1 MALPLEG
8 VRVLDLTSV
17 MAGPYCTM
25 VLGDMGAEVIKI
37 ENFPEGDA
45 SRRFDPKIND
55 ESYCFAVLNRNKKSV
70 GLNMKDPRGREA
82 FLKLAAKAD
91 IITEN
96 FRPGVVRKLGIDYDA
111 ISKINPGVIY
121 ASMSGFGQT
130 GPYGKKGGFDIVA
143 QGMSGIMMMTGYP
156 GGRPAKVGIAMNDIA
171 SGVTALYGILG
182 AYIGRL
188 RSGKGQYL
196 ETSLLEAGLA
206 WTHWESGAYFGSGE
220 LPEGTGTRHRRS
232 TPYQAYKTQD
242 GYVTVGANNNKLWT
256 NFCTIVCDKPEWMT
270 DARFSSL
277 PARMK
282 NIDELEREIETVFAT
297 QPTAHWVEKL
307 DEAAV
312 PGGPVYTYS
321 QILDDPHIKA
331 RDMVIEMD
339 HPKIGRMKSLGIPVK
354 SSGELLAI
362 RQPAPWL
369 GQHTEEVLKS
379 LGYADADL
387 SALWSEG
394 VVYDKYR
401 DEQPGTS
408 KVAHGSRPVT
418 AQ

>member
-1 MALPLEG
+1 MSFPLDG
-8 VRVLDLTSV
+8 VKVLDLTTV

-25 VLGDMGAEVIKI
+25 VLGDMGAEVLKV

-45 SRRFDPKIND
+45 SRRFEPKVND
-55 ESYCFAVLNRNKKSV
+55 ESYCYAVLNRNKKSLAV
-70 GLNMKDPRGREA
+70 NMKEPRGKEII
-82 FLKLAAKAD
+82 LKLAAEAD

-96 FRPGVVRKLGIDYDA
+96 FRPGVVKKLGIDYDT
-111 ISKINPGVIY
+111 IRQFNPKVVY

-188 RSGKGQYL
+188 RYGTGQYL

-206 WTHWESGAYFGSGE
+206 WTQWEFGAYFGGGE
-220 LPEGTGTRHRRS
+220 LPTATGTRHRRS

-256 NFCTIVCDKPEWMT
+256 NFCTIVCQKPEWMT
-270 DARFSSL
+270 DPRFKDL
-277 PARMK
+277 PSRLK
-282 NIDELEREIETVFAT
+282 NIDELEREIEAVFAT
-297 QPTAHWVEKL
+297 RPTGHWVEKL
-307 DEAAV
+307 DEAQV
-312 PGGPVYTYS
+312 PGGPVYTYD
-321 QILDDPHIKA
+321 QILADPHIKA
-331 RDMVIEMD
+331 RKMVVDID
-339 HPKIGRMKSLGIPVK
+339 HPKIGPMKTLGLPVK
-354 SSGELLAI
+354 STGDLTSI
-362 RQPAPWL
+362 RHAAPWL
-369 GQHTEEVLKS
+369 GQHSRDIVKG
-379 LGYADADL
+379 LGYGDADI
-387 SALWSEG
+387 AAMFEAG

-401 DEQPGTS
+401 
-408 KVAHGSRPVT
+408 
-418 AQ
+418 